1 MTNVAK
7 EDNWK
12 RRTRGCAAL
21 LVAFILLP
29 LLILK
34 GCQWADAH
42 PSDEQLTQ
50 DFQQH
55 RQAFDALLKMV
66 QQERQVTRVAN
77 DFIWIDGAM
86 TVPENERS
94 RYLPDERF
102 AKYKRIF
109 KALDLESGVVR
120 YQDGGVGFLRSSS
133 GIVTSGSA
141 KGYVWSPAYK
151 GPKLATSD
159 PRSLEEACIPKTG
172 CSSARQI
179 APNWYITFE
188 SN

>member
-21 LVAFILLP
+21 LVVFILLP

-94 RYLPDERF
+94 RYLPEL
-102 AKYKRIF
+102 APISTGRIQ
-109 KALDLESGVVR
+109 A
-120 YQDGGVGFLRSSS
+120 
-133 GIVTSGSA
+133 
-141 KGYVWSPAYK
+141 
-151 GPKLATSD
+151 
-159 PRSLEEACIPKTG
+159 
-172 CSSARQI
+172 
-179 APNWYITFE
+179 
-188 SN
+188 

>member
-12 RRTRGCAAL
+12 RRTRGCVAL
-21 LVAFILLP
+21 LVVFILLP

-94 RYLPDERF
+94 RYLPNERF
-102 AKYKRIF
+102 A
-109 KALDLESGVVR
+109 
-120 YQDGGVGFLRSSS
+120 
-133 GIVTSGSA
+133 
-141 KGYVWSPAYK
+141 
-151 GPKLATSD
+151 
-159 PRSLEEACIPKTG
+159 
-172 CSSARQI
+172 
-179 APNWYITFE
+179 
-188 SN
+188 